1 MKKLLGRF
9 VWVCLGVALV
19 VFLVANR
26 QLVPVSLD
34 PFSTENP
41 VIATP
46 PLPLWFWLIAA
57 LLTGFFAGAAGMWV
71 SGRESRRAARAARRE
86 LEAVKRE
93 LAQARSAASGPPPAL
108 EASDPPAQSSPSQP

>member
-1 MKKLLGRF
+1 MKKLLGRV

-26 QLVPVSLD
+26 QPVPVSLD
-34 PFSTENP
+34 PFSVENP
-41 VIATP
+41 AIATP

-57 LLTGFFAGAAGMWV
+57 LLAGFFAGAGGMWM
-71 SGRESRRAARAARRE
+71 SGREGRRAARQARRE

-93 LAQARSAASGPPPAL
+93 LAPARQAAGGPPPTL
-108 EASDPPAQSSPSQP
+108 EASDPPAHSSPPQS